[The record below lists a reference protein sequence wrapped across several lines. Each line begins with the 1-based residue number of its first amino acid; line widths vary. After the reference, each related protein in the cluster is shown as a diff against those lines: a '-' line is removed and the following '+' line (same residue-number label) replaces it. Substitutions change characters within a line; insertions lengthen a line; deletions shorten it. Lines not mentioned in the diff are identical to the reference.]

1 MISKFVH
8 TEVTAA
14 PTVPDSD
21 GRKPRE
27 ERVRFVLPEDI
38 YTEPG
43 VDKKKKGNFTKLSKP
58 KTIASII
65 KKFK

>member
-1 MISKFVH
+1 MGFK
-8 TEVTAA
+8 
-14 PTVPDSD
+14 
-21 GRKPRE
+21 RKYFQYELQLKLKYAMWPKRIK
-27 ERVRFVLPEDI
+27 RVRFVLPEDI

-58 KTIASII
+58 KTIASIL